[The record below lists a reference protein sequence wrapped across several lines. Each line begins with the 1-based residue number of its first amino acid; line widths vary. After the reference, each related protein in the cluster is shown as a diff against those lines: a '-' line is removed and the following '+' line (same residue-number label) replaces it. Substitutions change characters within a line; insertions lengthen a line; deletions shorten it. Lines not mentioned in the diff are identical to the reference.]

1 MSPFLRIGFSNFELD
16 SVPYQEEVLNPY
28 CAVYMKEA
36 VDTEKGQV
44 YKQKKPTMYP
54 PWNTTFDAHIN
65 RGRVMHII
73 VKDKTLELKSEATVQ
88 LDSLATRCKKEN
100 GKLEIWVELTPHG
113 RLLMEAR
120 YFLEKSV
127 ENQGMVLQIIFGIF
141 SVYNKHLY
149 KNTLQHLCMFFKRIS
164 VQVPIF
170 LTICY
175 TFEVNKCS
183 SLWGIASQMKSFTV
197 LSYAAGHSESES
209 EGFFALHQRRGAIK
223 QAKVHNVKC
232 HEFTATFFPQPT
244 FCSVCHEFV
253 WGLNKQGYQCRQCNA
268 AIHKKC
274 IDKVIAKC
282 TGSAVNSKET
292 MIHKERFKIDMPHRF
307 KVYNY
312 KSPTFCE
319 HCGTLLWGLARQ
331 GLKCEECG
339 MNVHH
344 KCQKKVANL
353 CGVNQKLMAEA
364 LAMIE
369 SAQQAS
375 KGTLFLK
382 MLSVI
387 FPSSRLSVVS
397 CNYYRCHFNLI
408 SLLRLNITQKRLR
421 YSLTQQEVN
430 FIKMSFFIHKARC
443 SRDTEIIGREGPV
456 DISQPGVIREPS
468 GVQHIPAPVSTR
480 KDADFYDTLVLNI
493 SLLLDLQ
500 GIAWECPKEQH
511 QEPEIPEPTYAV
523 ARKEMRKF
531 TIDDFIL
538 HKMLGKGSF
547 GKVFLA
553 ELKSKNQFFAV
564 KALKKDVVLM
574 DDDVE
579 CTMVERRVLSLAWEH
594 PFLTHL
600 YCTFQTKEN
609 LFFVMEYLNGG
620 DLMFHIQNCHKFEM
634 PRAVFYAAEII
645 CGLQFLHSKG
655 IIYRDLKLDNV
666 LLDKDGHIKIADF
679 GMCKENMFE
688 DARTCTF
695 CGTPDYIAPEILLGQ
710 KYGNSVDWW
719 SFGVLLYEML
729 IGQSPFH
736 GNDEEE
742 LFQSIRTDDPFYPR
756 WLPKDAKEILVKL
769 FVREPER
776 RLGVKGNIRQH
787 VFFRDINWTVLEN
800 REVEPPFKP
809 TVKSPND
816 CSNFDKEFLNE
827 KPRLSC
833 ADRALINSVDQ
844 TMFNNFSF
852 VNPKMDRLNKPVEIV
867 H

>member
-1 MSPFLRIGFSNFELD
+1 MSPFLRIGFSSFEMDPGLA
-16 SVPYQEEVLNPY
+16 YHEEVLNPY

-36 VDTEKGQV
+36 VETEKGQM
-44 YKQKKPTMYP
+44 YKQKRPTMYP
-54 PWNTTFDAHIN
+54 PWSSTFDAHVH
-65 RGRVMHII
+65 RGRVMHVV
-73 VKDKTLELKSEATVQ
+73 VKDKTAELKTEATVQ
-88 LDSLATRCKKEN
+88 LDTLASRCKKEN
-100 GKLEIWVELTPHG
+100 GKLEIWVELKPQG

-120 YFLEKSV
+120 YFLERKTEREKDGV
-127 ENQGMVLQIIFGIF
+127 
-141 SVYNKHLY
+141 
-149 KNTLQHLCMFFKRIS
+149 
-164 VQVPIF
+164 
-170 LTICY
+170 
-175 TFEVNKCS
+175 
-183 SLWGIASQMKSFTV
+183 
-197 LSYAAGHSESES
+197 
-209 EGFFALHQRRGAIK
+209 FALHHRRGAIK
-223 QAKVHNVKC
+223 QAKVHVVKC

-244 FCSVCHEFV
+244 FCSVCKEFV

-312 KSPTFCE
+312 MSPTFCE

-344 KCQKKVANL
+344 KCQRKVANL

-364 LAMIE
+364 LHQGISWDTPAE
-369 SAQQAS
+369 
-375 KGTLFLK
+375 GHR
-382 MLSVI
+382 
-387 FPSSRLSVVS
+387 PSLEQSEPLYATPRKE
-397 CNYYRCHFNLI
+397 HHKFNLD
-408 SLLRLNITQKRLR
+408 
-421 YSLTQQEVN
+421 N
-430 FIKMSFFIHKARC
+430 F
-443 SRDTEIIGREGPV
+443 T
-456 DISQPGVIREPS
+456 
-468 GVQHIPAPVSTR
+468 
-480 KDADFYDTLVLNI
+480 
-493 SLLLDLQ
+493 
-500 GIAWECPKEQH
+500 
-511 QEPEIPEPTYAV
+511 
-523 ARKEMRKF
+523 
-531 TIDDFIL
+531 L

-553 ELKSKNQFFAV
+553 ELKGAGQFFAV

-620 DLMFHIQNCHKFEM
+620 DLMFHIQACHRFDL
-634 PRAVFYAAEII
+634 PRTMFYAAEIV

-655 IIYRDLKLDNV
+655 IVYRDLKLDNI
-666 LLDKDGHIKIADF
+666 LLDIDGHIKIADF
-679 GMCKENMFE
+679 GMCKENIFGE
-688 DARTCTF
+688 ARTCTF

-710 KYGNSVDWW
+710 KYGTSVDWW

-736 GNDEEE
+736 GHDEEE
-742 LFQSIRTDDPFYPR
+742 LFQSIRTDDPCYPR
-756 WLPKDAKEILVKL
+756 WLTRDARDILVKL

-787 VFFRDINWTVLEN
+787 AFFRDTDWNALEK
-800 REVEPPFKP
+800 RQVEPPFRP
-809 TVKSPND
+809 TVKSASD
-816 CSNFDKEFLNE
+816 CSNFDKEFINE
-827 KPRLSC
+827 KPRLSVTDC
-833 ADRALINSVDQ
+833 IMINSVDQ

-852 VNPKMDRLNKPVEIV
+852 INPYHQNWRKG
-867 H
+867 

>member
-1 MSPFLRIGFSNFELD
+1 QLCSFCLSTVVCYCCWIWEFIVMSPFLRIGFSSFEMDPGLA
-16 SVPYQEEVLNPY
+16 YHEEVLNPY

-36 VDTEKGQV
+36 VETEKGQM
-44 YKQKKPTMYP
+44 YKQKRPTMYP
-54 PWNTTFDAHIN
+54 PWSSTFDAHVH
-65 RGRVMHII
+65 RGRVMHVV
-73 VKDKTLELKSEATVQ
+73 VKDKTAELKTEATVQ
-88 LDSLATRCKKEN
+88 LDTLASRCKKEN
-100 GKLEIWVELTPHG
+100 GKLEIWVRKQNG
-113 RLLMEAR
+113 
-120 YFLEKSV
+120 
-127 ENQGMVLQIIFGIF
+127 
-141 SVYNKHLY
+141 
-149 KNTLQHLCMFFKRIS
+149 
-164 VQVPIF
+164 
-170 LTICY
+170 
-175 TFEVNKCS
+175 NKCVTS
-183 SLWGIASQMKSFTV
+183 ADIQFKTEREKDGV
-197 LSYAAGHSESES
+197 
-209 EGFFALHQRRGAIK
+209 FALHHRRGAIK
-223 QAKVHNVKC
+223 QAKVHVVKC

-244 FCSVCHEFV
+244 FCSVCKEFV

-312 KSPTFCE
+312 MSPTFCE

-344 KCQKKVANL
+344 KCQRKVANL

-369 SAQQAS
+369 STQQV
-375 KGTLFLK
+375 GTHTYYELQ
-382 MLSVI
+382 M
-387 FPSSRLSVVS
+387 PSLEQSEPLYATPRKE
-397 CNYYRCHFNLI
+397 HHKFNLD
-408 SLLRLNITQKRLR
+408 
-421 YSLTQQEVN
+421 N
-430 FIKMSFFIHKARC
+430 F
-443 SRDTEIIGREGPV
+443 T
-456 DISQPGVIREPS
+456 
-468 GVQHIPAPVSTR
+468 
-480 KDADFYDTLVLNI
+480 
-493 SLLLDLQ
+493 
-500 GIAWECPKEQH
+500 
-511 QEPEIPEPTYAV
+511 
-523 ARKEMRKF
+523 
-531 TIDDFIL
+531 L

-553 ELKSKNQFFAV
+553 ELKGAGQFFAV

-620 DLMFHIQNCHKFEM
+620 DLMFHIQACHRFDL
-634 PRAVFYAAEII
+634 PRTMFYAAEIV

-655 IIYRDLKLDNV
+655 IVYRDLKLDNI
-666 LLDKDGHIKIADF
+666 LLDIDGHIKIADF
-679 GMCKENMFE
+679 GMCKENIFGE
-688 DARTCTF
+688 ARTCTF

-710 KYGNSVDWW
+710 KYGTSVDWW

-736 GNDEEE
+736 GHDEEE
-742 LFQSIRTDDPFYPR
+742 LFQSIRTDDPCYPR
-756 WLPKDAKEILVKL
+756 WLTRDARDILVKL

-787 VFFRDINWTVLEN
+787 AFFRDTDWNALEK
-800 REVEPPFKP
+800 RQVEPPFRP
-809 TVKSPND
+809 TVKSASD
-816 CSNFDKEFLNE
+816 CSNFDKEFINE
-827 KPRLSC
+827 KPRLSVTDC
-833 ADRALINSVDQ
+833 IMINSVDQ

-852 VNPKMDRLNKPVEIV
+852 INPAMARLKSP
-867 H
+867 

>member
-1 MSPFLRIGFSNFELD
+1 MSPFLRIGFSSFEMNPGLA
-16 SVPYQEEVLNPY
+16 YEEVLSPL

-36 VDTEKGQV
+36 VETEKGQV

-54 PWNTTFDAHIN
+54 PWSATFDAHIHK
-65 RGRVMHII
+65 GRVMH
-73 VKDKTLELKSEATVQ
+73 VVVTDKAADMKTEAIVQ
-88 LDSLATRCKKEN
+88 LDTLATRCKKEN
-100 GKLEIWVELTPHG
+100 GQLEIWVELRPQG

-120 YFLEKSV
+120 YFLEKSDA
-127 ENQGMVLQIIFGIF
+127 
-141 SVYNKHLY
+141 
-149 KNTLQHLCMFFKRIS
+149 T
-164 VQVPIF
+164 
-170 LTICY
+170 
-175 TFEVNKCS
+175 
-183 SLWGIASQMKSFTV
+183 
-197 LSYAAGHSESES
+197 GHSDG
-209 EGFFALHQRRGAIK
+209 EGDGEREGLFALHQRRGAIK
-223 QAKVHNVKC
+223 QAKVHIVKC
-232 HEFTATFFPQPT
+232 HEFSATFFPQPT
-244 FCSVCHEFV
+244 FCSVCKEFV

-292 MIHKERFKIDMPHRF
+292 MTHKERFKIDMPHRF

-369 SAQQAS
+369 STQQAR
-375 KGTLFLK
+375 
-382 MLSVI
+382 
-387 FPSSRLSVVS
+387 SSRD
-397 CNYYRCHFNLI
+397 I
-408 SLLRLNITQKRLR
+408 SDIT
-421 YSLTQQEVN
+421 
-430 FIKMSFFIHKARC
+430 M
-443 SRDTEIIGREGPV
+443 RDGPV
-456 DISQPGVIREPS
+456 CIDQPGVVREPS
-468 GVQHIPAPVSTR
+468 GCVPSFHEASTAR
-480 KDADFYDTLVLNI
+480 KE
-493 SLLLDLQ
+493 LQ
-500 GIAWECPKEQH
+500 GISWDSPTDGGPPALVVR
-511 QEPEIPEPTYAV
+511 EPTYAV
-523 ARKEMRKF
+523 PRKETHKF
-531 TIDDFIL
+531 TIDHFVL

-553 ELKSKNQFFAV
+553 ELTSTGQFFAV

-579 CTMVERRVLSLAWEH
+579 CTMVEKRVLSLAWEH

-620 DLMFHIQNCHKFEM
+620 DLMFHIQNCHKFDLH
-634 PRAVFYAAEII
+634 RATFYAAEII

-655 IIYRDLKLDNV
+655 IIYRDLKLDNI
-666 LLDKDGHIKIADF
+666 LLDIDGHIKIADF
-679 GMCKENMFE
+679 GMCKEDMLG
-688 DARTCTF
+688 DLRTSTF

-710 KYGNSVDWW
+710 KYGISVDWW

-736 GNDEEE
+736 GHDEEE

-756 WLPKDAKEILVKL
+756 WLSKDPRDILIKL

-787 VFFRDINWTVLEN
+787 SFFGEVDWTSLEN
-800 REVEPPFKP
+800 RQVEPPFQP
-809 TVKSPND
+809 TVKSPSD
-816 CSNFDKEFLNE
+816 CSNFDKEFINE

-833 ADRALINSVDQ
+833 ADRTLINSVDQ

-852 VNPKMDRLNKPVEIV
+852 VNPRMDRIKNP
-867 H
+867 